1 MNEVYGSD
9 WHLDITN
16 IVIVAEKNSL
26 DQKII
31 IVRKPLWEGLGLIW
45 KFIEMNKPLKTESAC
60 AHLSILK
67 IRACLP
73 SSEDL

>member
-1 MNEVYGSD
+1 MYASD

-16 IVIVAEKNSL
+16 IVIDAEKNSL

-45 KFIEMNKPLKTESAC
+45 KFIEMKNTLKTKSAC
-60 AHLSILK
+60 AYLSILK
-67 IRACLP
+67 ICACLP
-73 SSEDL
+73 SSEYL